1 MAAVTIRSD
10 FGALENK
17 TSHCFDFAPFYL
29 PRSYGTKCHDL
40 SVFFFFNVLSQLF
53 HSPLSLS
60 SRGSLVLN
68 FLPVESYRN
77 RYKSISVTG
86 HVYRNE
92 NCWGY
97 LPPYVHCPTWM
108 GKPFKRW
115 NLLVP
120 MNSLSFDSR
129 AQTLTPII
137 ALELMHSCGFGT
149 CHKHTTLLEW
159 LSPRTLRI
167 TYYVLVTSVSGIDF
181 VPSSVQLLTRV
192 RLFVTPWT
200 AARQA
205 SLSITNSRSPPKLMS
220 VESVMPFNHLILCRP
235 LLLLPPIF
243 PSIRVFSNESA
254 LHIRWAKYW
263 EFQLQHQSF

>member
-60 SRGSLVLN
+60 SRGSLVLH

-92 NCWGY
+92 NC
-97 LPPYVHCPTWM
+97 
-108 GKPFKRW
+108 
-115 NLLVP
+115 
-120 MNSLSFDSR
+120 
-129 AQTLTPII
+129 
-137 ALELMHSCGFGT
+137 
-149 CHKHTTLLEW
+149 
-159 LSPRTLRI
+159 
-167 TYYVLVTSVSGIDF
+167 
-181 VPSSVQLLTRV
+181 
-192 RLFVTPWT
+192 
-200 AARQA
+200 
-205 SLSITNSRSPPKLMS
+205 
-220 VESVMPFNHLILCRP
+220 
-235 LLLLPPIF
+235 
-243 PSIRVFSNESA
+243 
-254 LHIRWAKYW
+254 
-263 EFQLQHQSF
+263 